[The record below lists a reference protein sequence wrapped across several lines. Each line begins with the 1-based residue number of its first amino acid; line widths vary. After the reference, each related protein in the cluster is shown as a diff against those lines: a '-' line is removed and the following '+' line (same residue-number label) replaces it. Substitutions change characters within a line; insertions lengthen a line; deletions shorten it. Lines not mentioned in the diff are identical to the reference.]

1 MENKYENKYEDK
13 YLWLEEVL
21 SEKSLE
27 WAREQNKKTIEYFS
41 KDPEFDK
48 LVDSL
53 TEALET
59 KEKIPY
65 ASFINNGY
73 VYNTWSDEKNIQ
85 GLLRRSKIES
95 YKNGNP
101 AWEALIDLDALSSA
115 EGQKWVFHGA
125 TTSPDKKRALIFLSP
140 GGTDAD
146 TMREFDFATKSFVK
160 DGFTLPIS
168 KGSASWLSDNEL
180 FLERDFGPETLT
192 ASGYP
197 RTIRR
202 LARGQ
207 KLEDAEIIFTT
218 PKEDTLL
225 YVNTYHEAGKTN
237 TYIHRRMDFYSGE
250 VHRFDGKKF
259 HKIEMPLKF
268 EVSDHNLDYLFM
280 GLRQDWKEFKAGDF
294 VAYNFHTSKFELI
307 FSPDNKSSVYSSG
320 MTHDGVLLIVDTD
333 VRSNLYKFAKDGF
346 SWKKSKVDLPSNG
359 SIDFMT
365 TNSEGSDFF
374 VAYDAFDTPLS
385 YFYGKADKIE
395 GLVKKS
401 PAFFNY
407 ENIEVTQQFAK
418 SNDGTMIPYFLVHQ
432 KGLVMNG
439 KNPTILYGYG
449 GFEISLK
456 SHFSNLLG
464 KAWLDKGGVYVLSNI
479 RGGGEYGPSWH
490 QCALKENRVRTYQD
504 FFSIA
509 EELFAKKITTP
520 AHLGAMGG
528 SNGGLLMGVCYIERP
543 DLFKAINCGVP
554 LLDMQRYHKLLAG
567 HSWIAEYGN
576 PDDEVDGK
584 YIRDLSPYHR
594 INKDEKNYP
603 VMYINTSTKDD
614 RVHPGHA
621 RKFAAKLEE
630 YGLPYFYH
638 ENIDGGHA
646 GASNMRELAF
656 MKALDYMFFWK
667 QLT

>member
-1 MENKYENKYEDK
+1 MEDK

-21 SEKSLE
+21 GEKSLE
-27 WAREQNKKTIEYFS
+27 WVKRQNKKTIEFFS

-48 LVDSL
+48 LVDGL
-53 TEALET
+53 TEVLET

-65 ASFINNGY
+65 ANYINNGY

-85 GLLRRSKIES
+85 GILRRSKIES
-95 YKNGNP
+95 YKTGNP
-101 AWEALIDLDALSSA
+101 VWDVLLDLDLLSSA
-115 EGQKWVFHGA
+115 EGQKWVFHGS

-146 TMREFDFATKSFVK
+146 TMREFDFETKSFVK
-160 DGFTLPIS
+160 DGFTLPVS

-202 LARGQ
+202 LKRGQ
-207 KLEDAEIIFTT
+207 KLDEAEIIFTT

-225 YVNTYHEAGKTN
+225 YVNTYHESGKNN
-237 TYIHRRMDFYSGE
+237 TFIHRRIDFYSGE
-250 VHRFDGKKF
+250 IHKFDGVNFK
-259 HKIEMPLKF
+259 KIEMPLKF

-280 GLRQDWKEFKAGDF
+280 GLRQDWKEFKSGDF
-294 VAYNFHTSKFELI
+294 VAYNFHTDKFELI
-307 FSPDNKSSVYSSG
+307 FGPDHKSSVYSSG
-320 MTHDGVLLIVDTD
+320 MTHDGVMLIVDTD
-333 VRSNLYKFAKDGF
+333 VKGNLYKFTKDGF
-346 SWKKSKVDLPSNG
+346 TWIKKRVELPVNG

-365 TNSEGSDFF
+365 TNPEGDDFF
-374 VAYDAFDTPLS
+374 VAYDSFDTPLS
-385 YFYGKADKIE
+385 YFHGKADKIE
-395 GLVKKS
+395 NLVKKA
-401 PAFFNY
+401 PAFFNF
-407 ENIEVTQQFAK
+407 ENIEVSQQFTK
-418 SNDGTMIPYFLVHQ
+418 SNDGTMVPYFLVHQ
-432 KGLVMNG
+432 KGLKLDG

-456 SHFSNLLG
+456 SHFSNVLG

-509 EELFAKKITTP
+509 EELIAKKITSP
-520 AHLGAMGG
+520 AHLGVMGG
-528 SNGGLLMGVCYIERP
+528 SNGGLLMGVCYTQRP

-554 LLDMQRYHKLLAG
+554 LLDMHRYHKLLAG

-576 PDDEVDGK
+576 PDDEIDGK
-584 YIRDLSPYHR
+584 YIRELSPYHR
-594 INKDEKNYP
+594 IIKSDEKNYP
-603 VMYINTSTKDD
+603 VMFINTSTKDD